1 MVTPTK
7 VPSILFHFIF
17 FFSFCLNDSIFPAHF
32 IFVLSSFISLSFCH
46 RLSCFFSFYQL
57 IFLFFDSVL
66 RLSQSCS
73 RHPAHGRR
81 VPALRLRHQRPQSQ
95 GLGHQREYTKYTL
108 QFFIANAK
116 NVSHIQKGKKKKKK
130 TTDKK
135 ERTKFELMF
144 VTSSGGSR
152 MEEDSSGRRAS
163 LLRK

>member
-1 MVTPTK
+1 MVVECLHGNPHK
-7 VPSILFHFIF
+7 SSFYFISFHFFLFVSMIQ
-17 FFSFCLNDSIFPAHF
+17 FSRTFYFRF
-32 IFVLSSFISLSFCH
+32 IVFSLFFCH

-57 IFLFFDSVL
+57 MCVYTYFSISLFFLFFDSVL

-116 NVSHIQKGKKKKKK
+116 NVSHIQKGKKKN
-130 TTDKK
+130 D
-135 ERTKFELMF
+135 
-144 VTSSGGSR
+144 G
-152 MEEDSSGRRAS
+152 
-163 LLRK
+163 